1 MRGEKG
7 GRDERRRLR
16 RCEPTAGRRIREVKT
31 ALRRLQQL
39 EQRHSES
46 LAANDGSGALE
57 RILEKIN
64 AMADPRRG
72 NPNWEATPRPTV
84 AEVTARLRE
93 AVSRSRGEVAR

>member
-1 MRGEKG
+1 M
-7 GRDERRRLR
+7 
-16 RCEPTAGRRIREVKT
+16 KT
-31 ALRRLQQL
+31 TLRRLQHL
-39 EQRHSES
+39 EQRHSE
-46 LAANDGSGALE
+46 LTAADHSSGARE